1 MSFAEV
7 LAEIPKLTPEQRR
20 ELLRHVQSLENS
32 PGATAAPGF
41 VTRRPTGRLVL
52 SAPRVI
58 RQAEIDT
65 ILNEFP

>member
-20 ELLRHVQSLENS
+20 ELLRLVQSVEND
-32 PGATAAPGF
+32 PGTAAPDF
-41 VTRRPTGRLVL
+41 VSKRPNGRLVL

-58 RQAEIDT
+58 RQAEIDA
-65 ILNEFP
+65 ILSEFP